1 MQITYFG
8 HSCFQVL
15 IEGVT
20 ILFDPFIRPNE
31 LAKEID
37 VSAIQPDVMCLT
49 HGHADHVAD
58 AVEIAKQSGCQVVCN
73 FEVGEWIKENGIENV
88 VQMNHGGTVS
98 HQDVNMK
105 MVNAVH
111 SSSLPDGRY
120 GGNPSGFVVYS
131 QSECF
136 YYAGDTALHTDMRLI
151 GEDFKLGLAFLPI
164 GDVFTMDARDASKAA
179 EMVRCDDVIGM
190 HYNTFP
196 PIEINEEDARREFAE
211 NGQELTLMSI
221 GEVIDF

>member
-15 IEGVT
+15 IDGVT
-20 ILFDPFIRPNE
+20 ILFDPFITPNE
-31 LAKEID
+31 LASNVD
-37 VSAIQPDVMCLT
+37 VDSIQPDVMCLT

-58 AVEIAKQSGCQVVCN
+58 AIEIARRSGCSVVCN
-73 FEVGEWIKENGIENV
+73 YEVGEWVKENEIENV
-88 VQMNHGGTVS
+88 VQMNHGGTMTFHS
-98 HQDVNMK
+98 VNMK
-105 MVNAVH
+105 MVNAIH

-120 GGNPSGFVVYS
+120 GGNPGGFVVYS
-131 QSECF
+131 NDECF

-179 EMVRCDDVIGM
+179 DMVRCDDVIGM

-196 PIEINEEDARREFAE
+196 PIAINEEDAKREFAE
-211 NGQELTLMSI
+211 NGQELTLMNI
-221 GEVIDF
+221 GEVIEF